1 MNVHLSIMLCAFSGI
16 HRVAALGLNER
27 LHELPLAEKYA
38 STGANISNIN
48 DVFGYLNIEHDNRLH
63 QMAKGK
69 FARDV
74 DREYGQ
80 ILMVPETFIHEHL
93 SDFQARSLN
102 AQDFPEL
109 QIIGAGLLVGQVL
122 EIMTY
127 DRANGT
133 ILSPT
138 VVEGER
144 NAMEQMGSRSDSME
158 RLAAILNNRGSDKVH
173 HGYHAFY
180 TGMLDTL
187 VATEAPIATL
197 EVGLGTNNSTAVST
211 MGSNGQPGASN
222 RAFRDYL
229 PSGAEIYGADIDRDI
244 LYQEDRIKTAYV
256 DQLDR
261 SSFDSMAKDLG
272 KDTFNLIIDDGL
284 HSLPANL
291 NVLLFGLQHVRK
303 GGWVVIED
311 ISRGHFSFWTS
322 FVDSILRKNRAF
334 RTMYVKLHAGDAYL
348 VQRLE

>member
-1 MNVHLSIMLCAFSGI
+1 MNIHLSIMLCAFSGI
-16 HRVAALGLNER
+16 HRVAALRLNER
-27 LHELPLAEKYA
+27 VHELPMAEKHA
-38 STGANISNIN
+38 STSANITNVN
-48 DVFGYLNIEHDNRLH
+48 DVFAHLNSEHANRLH
-63 QMAKGK
+63 RMAKGK
-69 FARDV
+69 FDPDV
-74 DREYGQ
+74 DRESGQ
-80 ILMVPETFIHEHL
+80 VAMVPETFIHKHL
-93 SDFQARSLN
+93 SDFQAGSAN
-102 AQDFPEL
+102 ARTFPEL

-127 DRANGT
+127 DMTNGA
-133 ILSPT
+133 ISSPT
-138 VVEGER
+138 VVNGRR
-144 NAMEQMGSRSDSME
+144 NAMKQMGTTSDSMT
-158 RLAAILNNRGSDKVH
+158 RLAATLNNRGSDKVY
-173 HGYHAFY
+173 HGYHSFY
-180 TGMLDTL
+180 AGMLDAL

-197 EVGLGTNNSTAVST
+197 EVGLGTNNATAVSS
-211 MGSNGQPGASN
+211 MGSNGHPGASN

-229 PSGAEIYGADIDRDI
+229 PSDAEIYGADIDRNI

-261 SSFDSMAKDLG
+261 SSFDSTIKDLG
-272 KDTFNLIIDDGL
+272 KDTFSLIIDDGL

-311 ISRGHFSFWTS
+311 ITRDHFSFWTS

-334 RTMYVKLHAGDAYL
+334 RTMYVKLHKGDAYL